1 MFKNHIYRALY
12 NYPYMRNNE
21 FLYNLQSGF
30 WKTHSPKTLM
40 HLIVQ
45 LLSDMDKDYVSGLVF
60 LSYKKAFD
68 LMDHGILLSKPEVY
82 GLASN

>member
-1 MFKNHIYRALY
+1 MSFYTICSLVFEKRIPLK
-12 NYPYMRNNE
+12 P
-21 FLYNLQSGF
+21 
-30 WKTHSPKTLM
+30 LM
-40 HLIVQ
+40 HLIDQ

>member
-1 MFKNHIYRALY
+1 
-12 NYPYMRNNE
+12 
-21 FLYNLQSGF
+21 
-30 WKTHSPKTLM
+30 M